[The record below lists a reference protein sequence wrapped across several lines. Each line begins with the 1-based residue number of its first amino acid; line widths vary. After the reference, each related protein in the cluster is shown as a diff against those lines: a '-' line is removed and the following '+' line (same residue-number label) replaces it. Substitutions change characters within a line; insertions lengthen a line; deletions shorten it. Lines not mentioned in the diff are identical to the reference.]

1 MSISI
6 SSQLSIPLE
15 DEEAFVS
22 DVAVVVVLFVEDDVV
37 EDADKGVSKVAA
49 EAAAAKASI
58 GTKGVVVVVVKVKVE
73 VRVPAGEAV
82 GSERE
87 VTEVREEVG
96 CVVST
101 EGSVVLG
108 VERVVA
114 IEPMLAVALLFL
126 KSLSLLLV
134 EALV

>member
-1 MSISI
+1 M
-6 SSQLSIPLE
+6 
-15 DEEAFVS
+15 S

-73 VRVPAGEAV
+73 EVRVPAGEAV

-114 IEPMLAVALLFL
+114 IEPVLAVALLFL